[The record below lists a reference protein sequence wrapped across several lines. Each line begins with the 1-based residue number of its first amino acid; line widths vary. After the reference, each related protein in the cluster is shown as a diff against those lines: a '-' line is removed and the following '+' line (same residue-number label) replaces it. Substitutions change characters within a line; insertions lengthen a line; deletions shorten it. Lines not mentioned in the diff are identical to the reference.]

1 MASDQAIACLFCCYK
16 LLISNDVSVCL
27 VVFSAC
33 LMAQQV
39 GLVGVLI
46 WESIFEFLWVL
57 KIVVTG

>member
-1 MASDQAIACLFCCYK
+1 MAGDQAATCLFVENK
-16 LLISNDVSVCL
+16 LLILNNVSVRL

-33 LMAQQV
+33 LMAQQA

-46 WESIFEFLWVL
+46 WESIFEFWCVL